1 MIKYIYKHELCYQC
15 STDFPDFLFG
25 NLRIQDIKY
34 ELFTAKKSCEYII
47 KAMFKRDNGIKISN
61 LIINKNKAV
70 IIPDQNFQT
79 NRKLFMEFIPK
90 NACKIEFA
98 HPFWLPLLD
107 KLQPVIVDFA
117 IFFFGSIKY
126 CNRI

>member
-1 MIKYIYKHELCYQC
+1 MLSVFYRFPRLFIWKLEDSGYKIRTIYC
-15 STDFPDFLFG
+15 
-25 NLRIQDIKY
+25 
-34 ELFTAKKSCEYII
+34 KKSCEYII

-107 KLQPVIVDFA
+107 KLQPVIVYFA
-117 IFFFGSIKY
+117 IYIFWIYK
-126 CNRI
+126 IL